1 MMAIFKDTQRQVY
14 LSIKKC
20 FVANTPT
27 RSRQVQRNFP
37 SLASLRLARCVRENI
52 YNK

>member
-27 RSRQVQRNFP
+27 RSRQVQ
-37 SLASLRLARCVRENI
+37 LGLRQARCVCG
-52 YNK
+52 NK